1 VSLSMR
7 IIFFGMIG
15 IIGGMLAWP
24 LAEVLIS
31 FQGGFPSLL
40 VFGIVIGGVVG
51 LIMGGCFGMNEGI
64 LSHSAA
70 KLKSGLV
77 MGIIIGV
84 LGGVIGVLLGLQ
96 VGLFMGSSFFLA
108 PANFKIIGYPIARAL
123 GWAAFGIF
131 IGVVEGIRSKS
142 FPKIKNGIIGGFLG
156 GFLGGLVFEY
166 SLKLFVPDVLYA
178 RLLGFVVL
186 GLCIGIFYGFVEN
199 KLARASFYVLNGR
212 YKGKEYLLNQ
222 RRMTI
227 GKEEQADVS
236 LADYRMVAAKHATLN
251 TKKHNVIIKDTNS
264 KAGIYVNDRR
274 INEAQLKDGD
284 VIRVGEAQFLF
295 KLK

>member
-1 VSLSMR
+1 MSLSMR
-7 IIFFGMIG
+7 IIFFGVIG
-15 IIGGMLAWP
+15 LIGGLLAWP
-24 LAEVLIS
+24 FAEVLIS

-51 LIMGGCFGMNEGI
+51 LIIGGCFGMNEGL
-64 LSHSAA
+64 LSHSGS

-77 MGIIIGV
+77 MGIIIGM

-108 PANFKIIGYPIARAL
+108 PANFKTIGYPIARAL

-131 IGVVEGIRSKS
+131 IGMVEGIRSRS
-142 FPKIKNGIIGGFLG
+142 FAKIKNGIIGGFIG

-186 GLCIGIFYGFVEN
+186 GLCIGVFYGFVEN
-199 KLARASFYVLNGR
+199 KLAKASFYMLNGR

-222 RRMTI
+222 RHMTI
-227 GKEEQADVS
+227 GKEEQSDVS
-236 LADYRMVAAKHATLN
+236 LADYRMVAAKHATVN
-251 TKKHNVIIKDTNS
+251 TKKDKVIIKDANS
-264 KAGIYVNDRR
+264 KGDIFVNDKRM
-274 INEAQLKDGD
+274 IEAELKDGD
-284 VIRVGEAQFLF
+284 VIRLGEAQFLF